1 MGTQKKEKSR
11 RVREGDTR
19 DGNLRVKG
27 ENFYR
32 DAKKVK
38 HLNMYK
44 QGRAV
49 RNAKGDII
57 KAAALQS
64 TDAPTARVDPN
75 RKWFGNT
82 RVIAQDAL
90 THFREA
96 MGDKKRDSYQVLLK
110 RNKLPMSLLDEKD
123 QSESPTAKIVETE
136 SFQSTFGP
144 KQQRKKPRLAASSL
158 EDLVQNTENDGVAYQ
173 EKQELDATLGLMGGS
188 FLDKEDFTQEAK
200 EAIFHKGQSKRIW
213 NELYKVI
220 DSSDVVI
227 HVLDARDPLGTRCE
241 SVEKYIRDECPHK
254 HLIYVLNKCDL
265 VPTWVAAAWVK
276 HLSKSYPTLAF
287 HASITNSFGK
297 GSLIQLL
304 RQFSTL
310 HSDRKQI
317 SVGFIGYPNTGKSSI
332 INTLR
337 RKKVC
342 QVAPIPGETKVW
354 QYITL
359 MKRIFLID
367 CPGIVPPSS
376 KDTESDILFRG
387 VVRVEHVSHPEQY
400 IPDML
405 QKCERKHLERTYEIK
420 GWSNFEENPQLLEQ
434 ASIEFIELIARKQ
447 GRLIKG
453 GEPDESGVSKQVLND
468 FNRGKI
474 PWFVPPPKDEEERSG
489 EDKKAGYKRKR
500 AEREEGREGQNKKS
514 KQEETSE
521 EQTTET
527 TTEATEAKEVEQTPE
542 AEEWK
547 GIED

>member
-1 MGTQKKEKSR
+1 MGTFKKEKQR
-11 RVREGDTR
+11 RVREGNVK

-32 DAKKVK
+32 DSKRVQF
-38 HLNMYK
+38 LNMYK
-44 QGRAV
+44 GGRSV

-57 KAAALQS
+57 KAAPLQD
-64 TDAPTARVDPN
+64 TAAPTARVAPD
-75 RKWFGNT
+75 RRWFGNT
-82 RVIAQDAL
+82 RVISQDSL
-90 THFREA
+90 SHFREA
-96 MGDKKRDSYQVLLK
+96 LGDNKKDSYQFLLR

-123 QSESPTAKIVETE
+123 TTESPTARILETE
-136 SFQSTFGP
+136 PFDKTFGP
-144 KQQRKKPRLAASSL
+144 KAQRKKPRVAASSL
-158 EDLVQNTENDGVAYQ
+158 EDLISSTENDNKTYE
-173 EKQELDATLGLMGGS
+173 EKLELDSTLGLMG
-188 FLDKEDFTQEAK
+188 KQEEEDGWTQMTK

-227 HVLDARDPLGTRCE
+227 HVLDARDPLGTRCK
-241 SVEKYIRDECPHK
+241 SVEEYMTKETPHK

-276 HLSKSYPTLAF
+276 HLSKERPTLAF

-304 RQFSTL
+304 RQFSQL
-310 HSDRKQI
+310 HKDRHQI

-337 RKKVC
+337 KKKVC

-376 KDTESDILFRG
+376 KDTEEDILFRG
-387 VVRVEHVSHPEQY
+387 VVRVEHVSNPEQY
-400 IPDML
+400 IPGIL
-405 QKCERKHLERTYEIK
+405 KRCKRQHLERTYEIS
-420 GWSNFEENPQLLEQ
+420 GWKDSVD
-434 ASIEFIELIARKQ
+434 FIEMIARKQ
-447 GRLIKG
+447 GRLLKG
-453 GEPDESGVSKQVLND
+453 GEPDESGVSKQILND

-474 PWFVPPPKDEEERSG
+474 PWFVPPPEKDEKADSKDDGKKRSSSEKDEQEEK
-489 EDKKAGYKRKR
+489 EAEKDTEKEQEEEPVLKKA
-500 AEREEGREGQNKKS
+500 KK
-514 KQEETSE
+514 
-521 EQTTET
+521 
-527 TTEATEAKEVEQTPE
+527 
-542 AEEWK
+542 
-547 GIED
+547 D

>member
-1 MGTQKKEKSR
+1 MGTQKKERQR
-11 RVREGDTR
+11 RVRENDTR

-44 QGRAV
+44 SGRAT
-49 RNAKGDII
+49 RNAKGEII
-57 KAAALQS
+57 RAADLQS

-96 MGDKKRDSYQVLLK
+96 MGDKKNDTYQVLLR

-123 QSESPTAKIVETE
+123 QTESPTAKIVETE
-136 SFQSTFGP
+136 PFSQTFGP
-144 KQQRKKPRLAASSL
+144 KQQRKKPRAAASSL
-158 EDLVQNTENDGVAYQ
+158 EDLIQGTETDGVAYE

-188 FLDKEDFTQEAK
+188 FLDKEDYTQEAK

-241 SVEKYIRDECPHK
+241 SVENYIRDECPHK

-276 HLSKSYPTLAF
+276 HLSKSFPTLAF

-304 RQFSTL
+304 RQFSSL

-342 QVAPIPGETKVW
+342 TVAPIPGETKVW

-387 VVRVEHVSHPEQY
+387 VVRVEHVSNPEQY

-405 QKCERKHLERTYEIK
+405 KKCERKHLERTYEIK
-420 GWSNFEENPQLLEQ
+420 GWSNFEENPELVEQ
-434 ASIEFIELIARKQ
+434 ASIEFIELIARKH
-447 GRLIKG
+447 GRLLKG
-453 GEPDESGVSKQVLND
+453 GEPDESGVSKLVLND

-474 PWFVPPPKDEEERSG
+474 PWFVPPPKDEEER
-489 EDKKAGYKRKR
+489 E
-500 AEREEGREGQNKKS
+500 AEREEEKENKRAK
-514 KQEETSE
+514 
-521 EQTTET
+521 
-527 TTEATEAKEVEQTPE
+527 TEAAEVEAAEAEYQKDAESETKKVQDEAK
-542 AEEWK
+542 AEE
-547 GIED
+547 